1 VLRELRTQLLDD
13 VNAFVLGD
21 DGHEAPRWNGAHDCQ
36 RVGPRHAPPA
46 ALAPEAPRPPAPL
59 PETAADAPPE
69 LGAAPAP

>member
-36 RVGPRHAPPA
+36 RVGPRHALPVPAPVVPKPPA
-46 ALAPEAPRPPAPL
+46 EL
-59 PETAADAPPE
+59 PETAANVAAE
-69 LGAAPAP
+69 LGTAPAP